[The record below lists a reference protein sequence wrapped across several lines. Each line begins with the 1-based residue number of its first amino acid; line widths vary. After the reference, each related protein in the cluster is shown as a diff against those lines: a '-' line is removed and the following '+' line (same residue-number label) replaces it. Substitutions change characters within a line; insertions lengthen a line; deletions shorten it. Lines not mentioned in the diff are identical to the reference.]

1 MYQLSIY
8 RIFHPQKTLCGTI
21 EYPVPQQ
28 NIHCHRG
35 TFSGTVEIGTIVLK
49 KCHSSSDIDNTVC
62 AVHLKMRVHLC
73 MIIQICCMFSSEASV
88 CLLQA
93 IPLNGICVKY
103 L

>member
-8 RIFHPQKTLCGTI
+8 RIFHPQKTLCATV

-28 NIHCHRG
+28 NIRCHSG
-35 TFSGTVEIGTIVLK
+35 TFSGTIEVGSIVRK
-49 KCHSSSDIDNTVC
+49 KCRSSSDIDNTVC
-62 AVHLKMRVHLC
+62 AIHLKMRVYLC
-73 MIIQICCMFSSEASV
+73 TVIQICCMFSSEGSV

-93 IPLNGICVKY
+93 IPLNSIYVY